1 MSNKNK
7 EIIQHKKEH
16 DVSIK
21 LKNITNFQQLKL
33 KKINLKL
40 EIFTLDSIVAFL
52 YKDSV
57 LKTQKLLKN
66 IYKLFK
72 NINPEPYMLN
82 PDLRTRFWV
91 ILKSLELMVDSR
103 LESYNAIKSEL
114 MDDKDSDELVHEY
127 IKNINVLYIGY
138 EDSKKLIRKLDDR
151 LRFGYVITIK
161 EVLQEFLNAID
172 DDEYSSYKD
181 IAEDLEQLA
190 ISIVNIRRNTNS
202 LDSEEKFSLDPDKF
216 DDMISAAVTK
226 LQDRM
231 KIFKT
236 GIQGLNTLLAPG
248 YLSKR
253 LYMYLA
259 FPGGGKSQILLKS
272 ALDIKKY
279 NGHVKAKDPQKRPAV
294 LYITMENSVEETIE
308 RIFNMTVSSDDIRNY
323 TPAQIIK
330 KLKSGGNLTLTD
342 DNNINII
349 ITYYPNR
356 SIDTNDL
363 YGIIQELDDEG
374 DEVIALILDYVKR
387 IAPSEK
393 ASSEK
398 EELKNITNELKNL
411 ATHFDIPVITAQQL
425 NRVAS
430 SVVDAAL
437 QAKKED
443 VTKLIGRD
451 GVAGAWEIIE
461 NSDWVCVLNQEVK
474 TETLELFMTFKL
486 LKRRYRS
493 SDENERMRKLEY
505 FNQPYE
511 PGNEIRLMDDVEL
524 DRPLMIYSMS
534 NQMSSLEDMKRGK
547 KNAVEREEK
556 MHKNIYQMMEFDPFD
571 DTQSIQYT

>member
-1 MSNKNK
+1 MAKNM
-7 EIIQHKKEH
+7 ELIQHKKEN
-16 DVSIK
+16 DVSLK
-21 LKNITNFQQLKL
+21 LKEITNFQQLRL

-52 YKDSV
+52 FKDSV

-66 IYKLFK
+66 IFKLFS
-72 NINPEPYMLN
+72 NINPEPYYAN
-82 PDLRTRFWV
+82 NDLRVRFWV
-91 ILKSLELMVDSR
+91 ILKSLHLMVETR

-114 MDDKDSDELVHEY
+114 MDDSESDDLVHDY
-127 IKNINVLYIGY
+127 VKNIDSLNIGY

-161 EVLQEFLNAID
+161 EVIQEFLNAID
-172 DDEYSSYKD
+172 DEEYSSYKD

-202 LDSEEKFSLDPDKF
+202 LDSDEKFTLDPDKF
-216 DDMISAAVTK
+216 DEMIVSAVTK

-236 GIQGLNTLLAPG
+236 GIQGLNALLAPG
-248 YLSKR
+248 YMSKR

-279 NGHVKAKDPQKRPAV
+279 NSHVKAKDPEKRPAV
-294 LYITMENSVEETIE
+294 LYITMENSIEETIE
-308 RIFNMTVSSDDIRNY
+308 RIFNMMVSADDIRNY
-323 TPAQIIK
+323 TPKQVIK
-330 KLKSGGNLTLTD
+330 KLKDGGNLTLTD
-342 DNNINII
+342 NNNVNII

-356 SIDTNDL
+356 SITTDDL
-363 YGIIQELDDEG
+363 YGIFQDINDEG

-387 IAPSEK
+387 IAPAEK
-393 ASSEK
+393 AASEK

-411 ATHFDIPVITAQQL
+411 ATHFDVPVITAQQL

-451 GVAGAWEIIE
+451 GVAGAWEI
-461 NSDWVCVLNQEVK
+461 NFLWS
-474 TETLELFMTFKL
+474 
-486 LKRRYRS
+486 
-493 SDENERMRKLEY
+493 
-505 FNQPYE
+505 
-511 PGNEIRLMDDVEL
+511 
-524 DRPLMIYSMS
+524 PLI
-534 NQMSSLEDMKRGK
+534 
-547 KNAVEREEK
+547 V
-556 MHKNIYQMMEFDPFD
+556 I
-571 DTQSIQYT
+571 

>member
-1 MSNKNK
+1 MNKNK
-7 EIIQHKKEH
+7 NTVNSETSQTYHNKH
-16 DVSIK
+16 NDVSMK

-52 YKDSV
+52 YKNSV

-72 NINPEPYMLN
+72 NINPEPYYAN
-82 PDLRTRFWV
+82 PDLKTRFWV
-91 ILKSLELMVDSR
+91 ILKSLELMVESR

-114 MDDKDSDELVHEY
+114 MDDPESDELIHAY
-127 IKNINVLYIGY
+127 IKNIDMLYIGY

-161 EVLQEFLNAID
+161 EILQEFLNAID
-172 DDEYSSYKD
+172 DEEYSSYKE
-181 IAEDLEQLA
+181 ISEDLEQLA
-190 ISIVNIRRNTNS
+190 MSIVNIRRNTNS
-202 LDSEEKFSLDPDKF
+202 LDSDEKFSLDPDVF
-216 DDMISAAVTK
+216 DDLITSAVSK

-236 GIQGLNTLLAPG
+236 GVQGLNTLLAPG

-279 NGHVKAKDPQKRPAV
+279 NSHVKAKDPEKRPAV
-294 LYITMENSVEETIE
+294 LYITMENSIEETIE

-323 TPAQIIK
+323 TPNQIIK
-330 KLKSGGNLTLTD
+330 KLKQGGHLTLTD

-349 ITYYPNR
+349 IKYYPNR

-363 YGIIQELDDEG
+363 YGIIQELNDEG

-387 IAPSEK
+387 IAPAEK
-393 ASSEK
+393 AQSEK

-411 ATHFDIPVITAQQL
+411 AIHYDIPVITAQQL

-451 GVAGAWEIIE
+451 GVAGAWEI
-461 NSDWVCVLNQEVK
+461 NFNG
-474 TETLELFMTFKL
+474 L
-486 LKRRYRS
+486 L
-493 SDENERMRKLEY
+493 L
-505 FNQPYE
+505 
-511 PGNEIRLMDDVEL
+511 
-524 DRPLMIYSMS
+524 
-534 NQMSSLEDMKRGK
+534 
-547 KNAVEREEK
+547 
-556 MHKNIYQMMEFDPFD
+556 
-571 DTQSIQYT
+571 

>member
-114 MDDKDSDELVHEY
+114 MDDKDSDELIHEY

-161 EVLQEFLNAID
+161 EVLQEFLNAIED
-172 DDEYSSYKD
+172 EEYSSYKD
-181 IAEDLEQLA
+181 IADDLEQLA

-216 DDMISAAVTK
+216 DDMISVAVTK

-387 IAPSEK
+387 IAPAEK

-411 ATHFDIPVITAQQL
+411 ATHFDIPVNKI
-425 NRVAS
+425 
-430 SVVDAAL
+430 AA
-437 QAKKED
+437 
-443 VTKLIGRD
+443 
-451 GVAGAWEIIE
+451 
-461 NSDWVCVLNQEVK
+461 
-474 TETLELFMTFKL
+474 
-486 LKRRYRS
+486 
-493 SDENERMRKLEY
+493 
-505 FNQPYE
+505 
-511 PGNEIRLMDDVEL
+511 
-524 DRPLMIYSMS
+524 
-534 NQMSSLEDMKRGK
+534 
-547 KNAVEREEK
+547 
-556 MHKNIYQMMEFDPFD
+556 
-571 DTQSIQYT
+571 